1 MKRELSPRRPNL
13 EIWFMSLCEMRWTE
27 LSTTARRNLSEQ
39 KRNAVSLI
47 LLSDDVEKFSVYLT
61 AEGERKASILKS
73 DKKNVQAFSTLNSIA
88 LSKLILF
95 NRKRQGKASKILLK
109 DWQFNKKANIT
120 SKMAGCLSE
129 VEKGLINIL
138 ERLEIRGKR
147 GRTVPIL
154 ITKEI
159 NEWVQLL
166 LDTRVHHINP
176 LNSYLFASSS
186 QDSHIRG
193 SDSLRNHSSLCGAK
207 QPELL
212 RSNRLR
218 KHVATM
224 AQVLNLDQ
232 SEMELLAEFLRHDI
246 RVHRE
251 YYRLDIDALQLARV
265 SKVFLAAESGTLA
278 QFAGKSLTEIEVGE
292 NDTVEFGN
300 DESGWSEESES
311 ETEEL
316 EEACTRKIPGH
327 SKPEVHKKIK
337 NSPTFSFFKKRKADE
352 EDEDIV
358 RPKKKFVR
366 RQWTNREVIA
376 VKMHLAKEISFR
388 QLPGK
393 KMIDKFLETGEIDRT
408 WKNVKDHLRNTYKL

>member
-1 MKRELSPRRPNL
+1 
-13 EIWFMSLCEMRWTE
+13 MSLCEMRWTE
-27 LSTTARRNLSEQ
+27 LSTTARRNLSER

-47 LLSDDVEKFSVYLT
+47 PLSDDVKKFCLYLT
-61 AEGERKASILKS
+61 AEGERNASILKS

-95 NRKRQGKASKILLK
+95 NRERQGEASKILLK

-120 SKMAGCLSE
+120 SEMAGCISE

-138 ERLEIRGKR
+138 ERFEIRGKR

-193 SDSLRNHSSLCGAK
+193 SDSLRNHSSLFGAK

-218 KHVATM
+218 KHVGTM

-232 SEMELLAEFLRHDI
+232 SEMELLAGFLGHDI

-265 SKVFLAAESGTLA
+265 L
-278 QFAGKSLTEIEVGE
+278 QSL
-292 NDTVEFGN
+292 FG
-300 DESGWSEESES
+300 
-311 ETEEL
+311 
-316 EEACTRKIPGH
+316 RKI
-327 SKPEVHKKIK
+327 
-337 NSPTFSFFKKRKADE
+337 
-352 EDEDIV
+352 
-358 RPKKKFVR
+358 
-366 RQWTNREVIA
+366 W
-376 VKMHLAKEISFR
+376 

-408 WKNVKDHLRNTYKL
+408 WKNVYEVWALSSQKGMHTARTVPGLGGPIPSH